1 MKVLVTGAGGF
12 IGSRLCKKLISRGH
26 EVYGF
31 IHEAQPNIEGLH
43 IIKGDLTNEND
54 IAISIISKS
63 GERKGELTIFD
74 SVIHL
79 AAATP
84 LVKDKKKQK
93 KINYDGTVNLF
104 NEMSNKTSFII
115 YASGLGVFGNS
126 DGIIDEQSPIK
137 PDTDFVKI
145 RLEAQE
151 FLEKSCKENNIGLS
165 VCYFGD
171 VYGDAS
177 WFTEMI
183 VKRLKNGTFKIPG
196 KGDYE
201 KCFIHVDDAV
211 GILTSVMEMNNWGE
225 GKMVGDKNEVST
237 RNLSYVCA
245 DSTSV
250 TFKEFVDYTADKI
263 GTKHPG
269 GVPMFLARGI
279 LGKDLIKLLTT
290 PMKISNKKVSE
301 IYKFVYPSYKEGINS
316 ILES

>member
-12 IGSRLCKKLISRGH
+12 IGSRLAKKMISEGH
-26 EVYGF
+26 EVYGV
-31 IHEAQPNIEGLH
+31 IHDKPSQTEGIQ
-43 IIKGDLTNEND
+43 IINADLTKND
-54 IAISIISKS
+54 FVIPNVK
-63 GERKGELTIFD
+63 FD
-74 SVIHL
+74 IVFHL

-93 KINYDGTVNLF
+93 RINYEGTVNLF
-104 NEMSNKTSFII
+104 EKIKDKTDFVI
-115 YASGLGVFGNS
+115 YASGLGVFGNTNEVVT
-126 DGIIDEQSPIK
+126 EQSLIQ

-145 RLEAQE
+145 RLEAQR

-183 VKRLKNGTFKIPG
+183 VKRLKNGTFRLPG
-196 KGDYE
+196 KGDYD

-211 GILTSVMEMNNWGE
+211 GILVSIIKNNL
-225 GKMVGDKNEVST
+225 KDQ
-237 RNLSYVCA
+237 SYICA

-250 TFKEFVDYTADKI
+250 TFKEFVNYTADKI

-269 GVPMFLARGI
+269 GVPMFLAKGV
-279 LGKDLIKLLTT
+279 LGGDLVKLLTT
-290 PMKISNKKVSE
+290 PMKISNQKVSK
-301 IYKFVYPSYKEGINS
+301 IYNFVYPSYKEGINS

>member
-12 IGSRLCKKLISRGH
+12 IGSRLAKKMISEGH
-26 EVYGF
+26 EVYGV
-31 IHEAQPNIEGLH
+31 IHDKPSQTEGIQ
-43 IIKGDLTNEND
+43 IINADLTKND
-54 IAISIISKS
+54 FVIPDVK
-63 GERKGELTIFD
+63 FD
-74 SVIHL
+74 IVFHL

-93 KINYDGTVNLF
+93 RINYEGTVNLF
-104 NEMSNKTSFII
+104 EKIKDKTDFVI
-115 YASGLGVFGNS
+115 YASGLGVFGNTNEVVT
-126 DGIIDEQSPIK
+126 EQSLIQ

-145 RLEAQE
+145 RLEAQR

-196 KGDYE
+196 KGDYD

-211 GILTSVMEMNNWGE
+211 GILVSIIKNNL
-225 GKMVGDKNEVST
+225 KDQ
-237 RNLSYVCA
+237 SYVCA

-250 TFKEFVDYTADKI
+250 TFKEFVNYTADKI

-269 GVPMFLARGI
+269 GVPMFLAKGV
-279 LGKDLIKLLTT
+279 LGGDLVKLLTT
-290 PMKISNKKVSE
+290 PMKISNQKVSK
-301 IYKFVYPSYKEGINS
+301 IYNFVYPSYKEGINS

>member
-12 IGSRLCKKLISRGH
+12 IGSRLSKRLISEGH
-26 EVYGF
+26 DVYGTF
-31 IHEAQPNIEGLH
+31 HESPSQIEGIQ
-43 IIKGDLTNEND
+43 IINADFTNEDFEIPDVN
-54 IAISIISKS
+54 
-63 GERKGELTIFD
+63 FD
-74 SVIHL
+74 VVFHL

-84 LVKDKKKQK
+84 LTKDKKKQK
-93 KINYDGTVNLF
+93 KINYEGAVNLF
-104 NEMSNKTSFII
+104 NKIKEKTGFII
-115 YASGLGVFGNS
+115 YVSGLGVFGNAN
-126 DGIIDEQSPIK
+126 GIVNEQSPIK

-145 RLEAQE
+145 RLEAQK
-151 FLEKSCKENNIGLS
+151 FLENACKENNIGFS

-201 KCFIHVDDAV
+201 KCFIHVDDAT
-211 GILTSVMEMNNWGE
+211 GILTSIAKNNL
-225 GKMVGDKNEVST
+225 KDQ
-237 RNLSYVCA
+237 SYVCA

-263 GTKHPG
+263 GVKHPG
-269 GVPMFLARGI
+269 GVPMFLAKGV
-279 LGKDLIKLLTT
+279 LGGDLVKLLTT
-290 PMKISNKKVSE
+290 PMKISNQKISE

-316 ILES
+316 ILDS